1 MTSLTCACGD
11 AFRVAC
17 QSPAVTGGDIV
28 LATALCI
35 LAVIVHRMGSCCA
48 AEDDTESDDDECA
61 SSTMYS

>member
-17 QSPAVTGGDIV
+17 VSPAVTGGDIV

-48 AEDDTESDDDECA
+48 VEDDTESDDDECA
-61 SSTMYS
+61 NPMYS

>member
-1 MTSLTCACGD
+1 MSSLTCACGD

-17 QSPAVTGGDIV
+17 VSPAVTGGDIV

-48 AEDDTESDDDECA
+48 ADDDTESDDDECA
-61 SSTMYS
+61 STMYS